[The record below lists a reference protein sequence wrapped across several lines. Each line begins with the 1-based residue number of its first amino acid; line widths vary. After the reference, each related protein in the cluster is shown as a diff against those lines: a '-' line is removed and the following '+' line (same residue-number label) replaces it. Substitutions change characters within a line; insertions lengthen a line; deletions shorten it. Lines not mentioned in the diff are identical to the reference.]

1 MVRMCPLNSAPHAL
15 PEPMPSHASP
25 GGEHS
30 GAHAAFPVS
39 CCAQAPARP
48 PARPPS
54 AKVIELSWPTIL
66 KHWPTFEFSDEL
78 GNGRA
83 TRQGSHYWWDE
94 VSESREPTLTAA
106 Q

>member
-1 MVRMCPLNSAPHAL
+1 MSI
-15 PEPMPSHASP
+15 
-25 GGEHS
+25 S